1 MKFIDDRA
9 LERLRIAA
17 DWPDTSDTGYR
28 LLERIASGGMGI
40 VYKAEDEALGR
51 CVALK
56 VLAEEISSVEAGER
70 LAREARV
77 LAQLEHPGI
86 VPVHDAGTLP
96 DGRMFYVMKFVVGER
111 LGAYAKRVTSLP
123 DRLRAFLRICDAIAF
138 AHARG
143 FLHRDLKPDN
153 IMIGPFGEVLVMD
166 WGLAK
171 MYSPRT
177 ERKGEES
184 REGSKTN
191 VSTQSTDPA
200 SLAPITY
207 NGTVL
212 GTPGYMSPEQARG
225 ELDCVDA
232 RSDVYSLGALLRFLA
247 DESASVQEFSNP
259 RALRAIIAKAM
270 AESSANRY
278 PSVLEFA
285 TDVSLYLDGQPV
297 SAYRENVWER
307 TARFYRRHQVAIL
320 LLCAYLA
327 MRALLLLFS
336 RDRP

>member
-17 DWPDTSDTGYR
+17 DWPDTSGTGYR
-28 LLERIASGGMGI
+28 LLERIASGGMGV
-40 VYKAEDEALGR
+40 VYKAEDGALGR

-56 VLAEEISSVEAGER
+56 VLAEEISSSEASER

-111 LGAYAKRVTSLP
+111 LGTYAKRVTSLP
-123 DRLRAFLRICDAIAF
+123 DRLRAFLRICDAMAF

-171 MYSPRT
+171 VFSPGT
-177 ERKGEES
+177 GPKAEES
-184 REGSKTN
+184 WEGSKNTAP
-191 VSTQSTDPA
+191 TQTTDHS
-200 SLAPITY
+200 SLAPITH

-225 ELDCVDA
+225 ALDLVDA
-232 RSDVYSLGALLRFLA
+232 RSDVYSLGALLRFLS
-247 DESASVQEFSNP
+247 DESASVQEFSNL

-270 AESSANRY
+270 DESPANRY
-278 PSVLEFA
+278 ASVLEFA
-285 TDVSLYLDGQPV
+285 KDVSLYLDGLPV
-297 SAYRENVWER
+297 SAYRENLWER
-307 TARFYRRHQVAIL
+307 AARFYRRHQVSIL
-320 LLCAYLA
+320 LLCAYLL

-336 RDRP
+336 RASP